1 MKLKSF
7 NYFLGLLIILLY
19 SPLLSEEKIDIWK
32 NKKETPIN
40 SEKKKVNDEQKE
52 FNLNSS
58 QKIQAIE
65 KIQIQENLS
74 DQSDEQKVY
83 GIYEPASYDF
93 NLNMWSKTN
102 ADDLRSSLKRINKL
116 NSKILFNIKKD
127 RLKFKCTFW

>member
-7 NYFLGLLIILLY
+7 NYLIGLLIFFIY

-40 SEKKKVNDEQKE
+40 SEKKNVNDEQKE
-52 FNLNSS
+52 FKLNSS
-58 QKIQAIE
+58 QKIQATE

-102 ADDLRSSLKRINKL
+102 AEDLRSSLKRSHFIG
-116 NSKILFNIKKD
+116 
-127 RLKFKCTFW
+127 FKNV